1 VVLVVVLDDGAVEEV
16 VVGGEAVAGVPAPL
30 HVLPLAAEVVEV
42 VCEAEEEVDAVPPG
56 FGDHEVQPLE
66 ARNEENPAI
75 DSFYR

>member
-1 VVLVVVLDDGAVEEV
+1 MHDSGRDQKGDSEGKEEY
-16 VVGGEAVAGVPAPL
+16 G
-30 HVLPLAAEVVEV
+30 VEV